1 MGKKFEEMA
10 ANEANQRALQKSRA
24 EQDAAIGNS
33 QLLRSKM
40 FNDDGRYDYSRLGSR
55 QTPMQGSGSSGSS
68 GLDALRASYT
78 MDRPNTAAERGQR
91 RYGTPEARANF
102 DSIVNRTQNW
112 VNAQN
117 AKRRAQGGANRNKAG
132 QTIPNR
138 QAEVSN
144 TNSAAPAKGTVAQGQ
159 IK

>member
-1 MGKKFEEMA
+1 MGKKAQF
-10 ANEANQRALQKSRA
+10 A
-24 EQDAAIGNS
+24 EDAAEIARKNTQRLAEKTAAVGNS

-40 FNDDGRYDYSRLGSR
+40 YNDDGRYDYSRLGGGP
-55 QTPMQGSGSSGSS
+55 TPMQSSGSS
-68 GLDALRASYT
+68 GLDALRANYST
-78 MDRPNTAAERGQR
+78 NRPNTAAERGR
-91 RYGTPEARANF
+91 REYGTPEARANF

-117 AKRRAQGGANRNKAG
+117 AKNRAQGGANRNKAG
-132 QTIPNR
+132 KTIPNR
-138 QAEVSN
+138 QVEVSN